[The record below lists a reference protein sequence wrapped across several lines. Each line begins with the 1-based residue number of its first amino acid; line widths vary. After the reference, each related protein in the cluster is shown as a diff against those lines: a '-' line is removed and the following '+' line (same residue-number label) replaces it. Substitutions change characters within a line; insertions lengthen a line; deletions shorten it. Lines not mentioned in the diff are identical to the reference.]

1 MYSLLTCF
9 PGIFCNYF
17 QLFQPTPQLYISPG
31 GIGRYYGNIYTSTPT
46 ASFSF
51 QLIQSNILCGGG
63 GILLIFKHIL
73 FRSSLRGRPVSAPP
87 GKNGFPIR
95 PFPEDS
101 GDLPPH
107 SPRYQIQGTY
117 SLTPPG
123 IRYRGPTPSLP
134 KVLDT
139 RTYPLTLPGIRYRD
153 LPPHSQLL
161 DIQGTYPLT
170 PPDT

>member
-46 ASFSF
+46 ALFSF
-51 QLIQSNILCGGG
+51 QLIQSNILCRGG
-63 GILLIFKHIL
+63 GILLIFKFIL

-87 GKNGFPIR
+87 GKNGIPIR

-123 IRYRGPTPSLP
+123 IRYR
-134 KVLDT
+134 
-139 RTYPLTLPGIRYRD
+139 D
-153 LPPHSQLL
+153 LPPHSPRYQ
-161 DIQGTYPLT
+161 IQGTYSLT
-170 PPDT
+170 PPV